1 MAAALM
7 SRCCQST
14 NLFVPGDAMT
24 QALED
29 IKPTLSATFDFA
41 GSKVSGP
48 IRLELEF
55 KKVEDDEYE
64 VSAIRWLKYTTP
76 GSQSTDIFGGM
87 KQKKALEAMTLNLD
101 KSVSIGGPIVQVIS
115 ANKM

>member
-1 MAAALM
+1 M

-41 GSKVSGP
+41 GSKASGP

-55 KKVEDDEYE
+55 KMAEDDEYE
-64 VSAIRWLKYTTP
+64 VSAIRWLKYTTS
-76 GSQSTDIFGGM
+76 GSQSTDIFGGV
-87 KQKKALEAMTLNLD
+87 KPRKVLEAMTLNLD
-101 KSVSIGGPIVQVIS
+101 KSVSIRGLVV
-115 ANKM
+115 